1 MRAILLFLL
10 LASISSTLFAQSLK
24 PKSVKPDSNNY
35 ENIYVKKISEDSL
48 HSTYII
54 WVKKSVKAHYHA
66 HHTEIIQVV
75 SGKGVMTVGDSTFNI
90 KKGDYFIIPM
100 GTSHSVVTSSKKP
113 LKVISIQSPKFDGD
127 RIWID

>member
-1 MRAILLFLL
+1 MRAVLLFLL
-10 LASISSTLFAQSLK
+10 LTAISSQLLAQSTRVR
-24 PKSVKPDSNNY
+24 SIKPDSNSY

-54 WVKKSVKAHYHA
+54 WVKKSVKAHYHVN
-66 HHTEIIQVV
+66 HTELIQVV
-75 SGKGVMTVGDSTFNI
+75 SGKGMMTVGDSTFRI
-90 KKGDYFIIPM
+90 KKGDYFVIPM
-100 GTSHSVVTSSKKP
+100 GTSHSVVTYSRKP